1 MKTYKKQT
9 HTMRQL
15 IFFLLLAITVLPIQA
30 KNDVTLVAEA
40 PDVVVSGD
48 QFRLTFTVNTQKGKD
63 FLAPSISGFDVLM
76 GPSRS
81 QQSSTQIIN
90 GKVSSSSA
98 ITYTYIL
105 MAGKEGTYTIPAAS
119 IEVDGKKIFSNAL
132 TIKVLPPDQ
141 SAGNQQSGQGQSNS
155 SRGQIAGGK
164 ISDKDL
170 FITATAAKTTVYEQE
185 AILLT
190 YKVYTLVNLRQ
201 LYGKMPDL
209 KGFHTQEIELPQ
221 QKTFSL
227 EHYNGRNYNTT
238 IWSQYVLFPQQ
249 TGKLEIPSITF
260 EGIVAQQTISDDPFD
275 AFFNGGGYIEVKK
288 KIVTPKVT
296 INVKPLPAKPD
307 NFSGGVGGFTLS
319 SSINAKEVKT
329 NDAVTIKLTIK
340 GAGNMKL
347 INTPEVKFPEDF
359 EIYDPKVTNNFD
371 VSRAGLSGTQTIEYL
386 AIPRHA
392 GDFTIPQVEFTY
404 FDLKSQA
411 YKTLKTEEYHLKV
424 AKGKGNA
431 DQVIADFTNKENVK
445 VLGQDVRFIKLGDT
459 ELLPKGK
466 VFFGTTGYWLG
477 YIIPFIIFVV
487 LVIFF
492 RKQAAE
498 NANIAKVKTKKANKV
513 ATKRMK
519 LAGKLLAENKK
530 NEFYDEVLKALWGYI
545 SDKLSIPVS
554 QLSKD
559 NIEAE
564 LMRYGVS
571 DEVTKTFIDALNECE
586 FARYAPGNENEAMDK
601 VYAASVEA
609 ISKMENSIK
618 H

>member
-1 MKTYKKQT
+1 
-9 HTMRQL
+9 MRKL
-15 IFFLLLAITVLPIQA
+15 IFLLLLVIAALPMQA
-30 KNDVTLVAEA
+30 KNGATLTADA
-40 PDVVVSGD
+40 PEVVVSGD
-48 QFRLTFTVNTQKGKD
+48 QFRLTFTVNTQKVKD
-63 FLAPSISGFDVLM
+63 FLAPSIKGFDVLM
-76 GPSRS
+76 GPTRS

-90 GKVSSSSA
+90 GKVSSSSS

-119 IEVDGKKIFSNAL
+119 IEVDGEKVFSNAL

-141 SAGNQQSGQGQSNS
+141 TAGNSQANQGGGGSSS
-155 SRGQIAGGK
+155 SRGQIAGSR
-164 ISDKDL
+164 ITDKDL
-170 FITATAAKTTVYEQE
+170 FITATASKTTVYEQE

-190 YKVYTLVNLRQ
+190 YKVYTSVNLRQ
-201 LYGKMPDL
+201 LMEDMPDM
-209 KGFHTQEIELPQ
+209 KGFQMQEIQLPQ
-221 QKTFSL
+221 QKQYSM
-227 EHYNGRNYNTT
+227 EHYNGRNYNTI
-238 IWSQYVLFPQQ
+238 IWRQYVLFPQQ
-249 TGKLEIPSITF
+249 TGKLEIPAVTF
-260 EGIVAQQTISDDPFD
+260 DGVVAQQTISDDPFD

-288 KIVTPKVT
+288 KIVAPKVV
-296 INVKPLPAKPD
+296 INVKPLPVKPA
-307 NFSGGVGGFTLS
+307 NFSGGVGEFTMT

-329 NDAVTIKLTIK
+329 NDAVTIKLTIN

-347 INTPEVKFPEDF
+347 ITSPEVKFPEDF
-359 EIYDPKVTNNFD
+359 EVYDPKVTNNFD

-392 GDFTIPQVEFTY
+392 GNFTIPPVEFVY
-404 FDLKSQA
+404 FDLKSQS
-411 YKTLKTEEYHLKV
+411 YKTLKTEAYDLKV
-424 AKGKGNA
+424 EKGKGNA

-459 ELLPKGK
+459 TLTPKGE
-466 VFFGTTGYWLG
+466 VFFGTMGYWLG
-477 YIIPFIIFVV
+477 YLIPFIVFVA
-487 LVIFF
+487 LVVFF

-498 NANIAKVKTKKANKV
+498 NANVAKVKTKKANKV

-564 LMRYGVS
+564 LTKHGVAE
-571 DEVTKTFIDALNECE
+571 DVTKTFINALNECE
-586 FARYAPGNENEAMDK
+586 FARYAPGDENEAMDK
-601 VYAASVEA
+601 VYATSVDA
-609 ISKMENSIK
+609 IGKMENSIK

>member
-1 MKTYKKQT
+1 
-9 HTMRQL
+9 MRKL
-15 IFFLLLAITVLPIQA
+15 IFLLLLVIAALPMQA
-30 KNDVTLVAEA
+30 KNGATLTADA
-40 PDVVVSGD
+40 PEVVVSGD
-48 QFRLTFTVNTQKGKD
+48 QFRLTFTVNTQKVKD
-63 FLAPSISGFDVLM
+63 FLAPSIKGFDVLM
-76 GPSRS
+76 GPTRS

-90 GKVSSSSA
+90 GKVSSSSS

-119 IEVDGKKIFSNAL
+119 IEVDGEKVFSNAL

-141 SAGNQQSGQGQSNS
+141 MAGNSQANQGGGGSSS
-155 SRGQIAGGK
+155 SRGQIAGSG
-164 ISDKDL
+164 ITDKDL
-170 FITATAAKTTVYEQE
+170 FITATASKTTVYEQE

-190 YKVYTLVNLRQ
+190 YKVYTSVNLRQ
-201 LYGKMPDL
+201 LMEDMPDM
-209 KGFHTQEIELPQ
+209 KGFQMQEIQLPQ
-221 QKTFSL
+221 QKQYSM
-227 EHYNGRNYNTT
+227 EHYNGRNYNTI
-238 IWSQYVLFPQQ
+238 IWRQYVLFPQQ
-249 TGKLEIPSITF
+249 TGKLEIPAVTF
-260 EGIVAQQTISDDPFD
+260 DGVVAQQTISDDPFD

-288 KIVTPKVT
+288 KIVAPKVV
-296 INVKPLPAKPD
+296 INVKPLPVKPA
-307 NFSGGVGGFTLS
+307 NFSGGVGEFTMT

-347 INTPEVKFPEDF
+347 ITSPEVKFPEDF
-359 EIYDPKVTNNFD
+359 EVYDPKVTNNFD

-392 GDFTIPQVEFTY
+392 GNFTIPPVEFVY
-404 FDLKSQA
+404 FDLKSQS
-411 YKTLKTEEYHLKV
+411 YKTLKTEAYDLKV
-424 AKGKGNA
+424 EKGKGNA

-459 ELLPKGK
+459 TLTPKGE
-466 VFFGTTGYWLG
+466 VFFGTMGYWLG
-477 YIIPFIIFVV
+477 YLIPFIVFVA
-487 LVIFF
+487 LVVFF

-498 NANIAKVKTKKANKV
+498 NANVAKVKTKKANKV

-564 LMRYGVS
+564 LTKHGVAE
-571 DEVTKTFIDALNECE
+571 DVTKTFINALNECE
-586 FARYAPGNENEAMDK
+586 FARYAPGDENEAMDK
-601 VYAASVEA
+601 VYATSVDA
-609 ISKMENSIK
+609 IGKMENSIK

>member
-1 MKTYKKQT
+1 M
-9 HTMRQL
+9 MRKV
-15 IFFLLLAITVLPIQA
+15 IFFLLLILTTVHA
-30 KNDVTLVAEA
+30 WADNKATLTADA

-48 QFRLTFTVNTQKGKD
+48 QFRLTFTVNTQKVKD
-63 FLAPSISGFDVLM
+63 FRAPSITKGFDVLM

-90 GKVSSSSA
+90 GKVSSSSS

-105 MAGKEGTYTIPAAS
+105 MAGDAGTYTIPAAS
-119 IEVDGKKIFSNAL
+119 IEANGEKIFSNAV

-141 SAGNQQSGQGQSNS
+141 SASGSKGSQKSGAQAGNQAASGRITSN
-155 SRGQIAGGK
+155 
-164 ISDKDL
+164 DL
-170 FITATAAKTTVYEQE
+170 FITATASKTTVHEQE

-201 LYGKMPDL
+201 LFGKMPDL

-227 EHYNGRNYNTT
+227 EHYKGRNYNTT
-238 IWSQYVLFPQQ
+238 VWSQYVLFPQQ

-260 EGIVAQQTISDDPFD
+260 EGVVAIQTVSDDPFD
-275 AFFNGGGYIEVKK
+275 AFFNGGGYQEVKK
-288 KIVTPKVT
+288 KIVTPKLT
-296 INVKPLPAKPD
+296 INVQPLPAKPA
-307 NFSGGVGGFTLS
+307 NFSGGVGEFTLA
-319 SSINAKEVKT
+319 SSINAKDVKT
-329 NDAVTIKLTIK
+329 NDAVTIKLTIS
-340 GAGNMKL
+340 GSGNMKL
-347 INTPEVKFPEDF
+347 ISTPEVKFPEDF
-359 EIYDPKVTNNFD
+359 EVYDPKVTNNFEA
-371 VSRAGLSGTQTIEYL
+371 SRAGLSGTQTIEYL

-392 GDFTIPQVEFTY
+392 GNFTIPPVEFTY
-404 FDLKSQA
+404 FDLKSNS
-411 YKTLKTEEYHLKV
+411 YKTLKTEAYNINV
-424 AKGKGNA
+424 AKGQGNA

-445 VLGQDVRFIKLGDT
+445 VLGQDIRFIKLGDT
-459 ELLPKGK
+459 KLMPKGD
-466 VFFGTTGYWLG
+466 VFFGTVGYYLW
-477 YIIPFIIFVV
+477 YIIPFVLFVG
-487 LVIFF
+487 LVVFF

-498 NANIAKVKTKKANKV
+498 NANVAKVKTKKANKV

-519 LAGKLLAENKK
+519 LAGKLLAENRK

-564 LMRYGVS
+564 LAKYGVA
-571 DEVTKTFIDALNECE
+571 DDVIKDFINALNECE
-586 FARYAPGNENEAMDK
+586 FARYAPGDENEAMDK
-601 VYAASVEA
+601 VYTTSVEA
-609 ISKMENSIK
+609 ISEMENSIK

>member
-1 MKTYKKQT
+1 M
-9 HTMRQL
+9 MRKV
-15 IFFLLLAITVLPIQA
+15 IFFLLLILTTVHA
-30 KNDVTLVAEA
+30 WADNKATLTADA

-48 QFRLTFTVNTQKGKD
+48 QFRLTFTVNTQKVKG
-63 FLAPSISGFDVLM
+63 FRAPSITKGFDVLM

-90 GKVSSSSA
+90 GKVSSSSS

-105 MAGKEGTYTIPAAS
+105 MAGDAGTYTIPAAS
-119 IEVDGKKIFSNAL
+119 IEANGEKIFSNAV

-141 SAGNQQSGQGQSNS
+141 SASGSKGSQKSGAQAGNQAASGRITSN
-155 SRGQIAGGK
+155 
-164 ISDKDL
+164 DL
-170 FITATAAKTTVYEQE
+170 FITATASKTTVHEQE

-201 LYGKMPDL
+201 LFGKMPDL

-227 EHYNGRNYNTT
+227 EHYKGRNYNTT
-238 IWSQYVLFPQQ
+238 VWSQYVLFPQQ

-260 EGIVAQQTISDDPFD
+260 EGVVAIQTVSDDPFD
-275 AFFNGGGYIEVKK
+275 AFFNGGGYQEVKK
-288 KIVTPKVT
+288 KIVTPKLT
-296 INVKPLPAKPD
+296 INVQPLPAKPA
-307 NFSGGVGGFTLS
+307 NFSGGVGEFTLA
-319 SSINAKEVKT
+319 SSINAKDVKT
-329 NDAVTIKLTIK
+329 NDAVTIKLTIS
-340 GAGNMKL
+340 GSGNMKL
-347 INTPEVKFPEDF
+347 ISTPEVKFPEDF
-359 EIYDPKVTNNFD
+359 EVYDPKVTNNFEA
-371 VSRAGLSGTQTIEYL
+371 SRAGLSGTQTIEYL

-392 GDFTIPQVEFTY
+392 GNFTIPPVEFTY
-404 FDLKSQA
+404 FDLKSNS
-411 YKTLKTEEYHLKV
+411 YKTLKTEAYNINV
-424 AKGKGNA
+424 AKGQGNA

-445 VLGQDVRFIKLGDT
+445 VLGQDIRFIKLGDT
-459 ELLPKGK
+459 KLMPKGD
-466 VFFGTTGYWLG
+466 VFFGTVGYYLW
-477 YIIPFIIFVV
+477 YIIPFVLFVG
-487 LVIFF
+487 LVVFF

-498 NANIAKVKTKKANKV
+498 NANVAKVKTKKANKV

-519 LAGKLLAENKK
+519 LAGKLLAENRK

-564 LMRYGVS
+564 LAKYGVA
-571 DEVTKTFIDALNECE
+571 DDVIKDFINALNECE
-586 FARYAPGNENEAMDK
+586 FARYAPGDENEAMDK
-601 VYAASVEA
+601 VYTTSVEA

>member
-1 MKTYKKQT
+1 M
-9 HTMRQL
+9 MRKV
-15 IFFLLLAITVLPIQA
+15 IFFLLLILTTVHA
-30 KNDVTLVAEA
+30 WADNKATLTADA

-48 QFRLTFTVNTQKGKD
+48 QFRLTFTVNTQKVKD
-63 FLAPSISGFDVLM
+63 FRAPSITKGFDVLM

-90 GKVSSSSA
+90 GKVSSSSS

-105 MAGKEGTYTIPAAS
+105 MAGDAGTYTIPAAS
-119 IEVDGKKIFSNAL
+119 IEANGEKIFSNAV

-141 SAGNQQSGQGQSNS
+141 SASGSKGSQKSGAQAGNQAASGRITSN
-155 SRGQIAGGK
+155 
-164 ISDKDL
+164 DL
-170 FITATAAKTTVYEQE
+170 FITATASKTTVHEQE

-201 LYGKMPDL
+201 LFGKMPDL

-227 EHYNGRNYNTT
+227 EHYKGRNYNTT
-238 IWSQYVLFPQQ
+238 VWSQYVLFPQQ

-260 EGIVAQQTISDDPFD
+260 EGVVAIQTVSDDPFD
-275 AFFNGGGYIEVKK
+275 AFFNGGGYQEVKK
-288 KIVTPKVT
+288 KIVTPKLT
-296 INVKPLPAKPD
+296 INVQPLPAKPA
-307 NFSGGVGGFTLS
+307 NFSGGVGEFTLA
-319 SSINAKEVKT
+319 SSINAKDVKT
-329 NDAVTIKLTIK
+329 NDAVTIKLTIS
-340 GAGNMKL
+340 GSGNMKL
-347 INTPEVKFPEDF
+347 ISTPEVKFPEDF
-359 EIYDPKVTNNFD
+359 EVYDPKVTNNFEA
-371 VSRAGLSGTQTIEYL
+371 SRAGLSGTQTIEYL

-392 GDFTIPQVEFTY
+392 GNFTIPPVEFTY
-404 FDLKSQA
+404 FDLKSNS
-411 YKTLKTEEYHLKV
+411 YKTLKTEAYNINV
-424 AKGKGNA
+424 AKGQGNA

-445 VLGQDVRFIKLGDT
+445 VLGQDIRFIKLGDT
-459 ELLPKGK
+459 KLMPKGD
-466 VFFGTTGYWLG
+466 VFFGTVGYYLW
-477 YIIPFIIFVV
+477 YIIPFVLFVG
-487 LVIFF
+487 LVVFF

-498 NANIAKVKTKKANKV
+498 NANVLKVKTKKANKV

-519 LAGKLLAENKK
+519 LAGKLLAENRK

-564 LMRYGVS
+564 LAKYGVA
-571 DEVTKTFIDALNECE
+571 DDVIKDFINALNECE
-586 FARYAPGNENEAMDK
+586 FARYAPGDENEAMDK
-601 VYAASVEA
+601 VYTTSVEA
-609 ISKMENSIK
+609 ISKMENNIK

>member
-1 MKTYKKQT
+1 M
-9 HTMRQL
+9 MRKV
-15 IFFLLLAITVLPIQA
+15 IFFLLLILTTVHA
-30 KNDVTLVAEA
+30 WADNKATLTADA

-48 QFRLTFTVNTQKGKD
+48 QFRLTFTVNTQKVKD
-63 FLAPSISGFDVLM
+63 FRAPSITKGFDVLM

-90 GKVSSSSA
+90 GKVSSSSS

-105 MAGKEGTYTIPAAS
+105 MAGDAGTYTIPAAS
-119 IEVDGKKIFSNAL
+119 IEANDEKIFSNAV

-141 SAGNQQSGQGQSNS
+141 SASGSKGSQKSGAQAGNQAASGRITSN
-155 SRGQIAGGK
+155 
-164 ISDKDL
+164 DL
-170 FITATAAKTTVYEQE
+170 FITATASKTTVHEQE

-201 LYGKMPDL
+201 LFGKMPDL

-227 EHYNGRNYNTT
+227 EHYKGRNYNTT
-238 IWSQYVLFPQQ
+238 VWSQYVLFPQQ

-260 EGIVAQQTISDDPFD
+260 EGVVAIQTVSDDPFD
-275 AFFNGGGYIEVKK
+275 AFFNGGGYQEVKK
-288 KIVTPKVT
+288 KIVTPKLT
-296 INVKPLPAKPD
+296 INVQPLPAKPA
-307 NFSGGVGGFTLS
+307 NFSGGVGEFTLA
-319 SSINAKEVKT
+319 SSINAKDVKT
-329 NDAVTIKLTIK
+329 NDAVTIKLTIS
-340 GAGNMKL
+340 GSGNMKL
-347 INTPEVKFPEDF
+347 ISTPEVKFPEDF
-359 EIYDPKVTNNFD
+359 EVYDPKVTNNFEA
-371 VSRAGLSGTQTIEYL
+371 SRAGLSGTQTIEYL

-392 GDFTIPQVEFTY
+392 GNFTIPPVEFTY
-404 FDLKSQA
+404 FDLKSNS
-411 YKTLKTEEYHLKV
+411 YKTLKTEAYNINV
-424 AKGKGNA
+424 AKGQGNA

-445 VLGQDVRFIKLGDT
+445 VLGQDIRFIKLGDT
-459 ELLPKGK
+459 KLMPKGD
-466 VFFGTTGYWLG
+466 VFFGTVGYYLW
-477 YIIPFIIFVV
+477 YIIPFVLFVG
-487 LVIFF
+487 LVVFF

-498 NANIAKVKTKKANKV
+498 NANVAKVKTKKANKV

-519 LAGKLLAENKK
+519 LAGKLLAENRK

-564 LMRYGVS
+564 LAKYGVA
-571 DEVTKTFIDALNECE
+571 DDVIKDFINALNECE
-586 FARYAPGNENEAMDK
+586 FARYAPGDENEAMDK
-601 VYAASVEA
+601 VYTTSVEA
-609 ISKMENSIK
+609 ISKMENNIK

>member
-1 MKTYKKQT
+1 M
-9 HTMRQL
+9 MRKV
-15 IFFLLLAITVLPIQA
+15 IFFLLLILTTVHA
-30 KNDVTLVAEA
+30 WADNKATLTADA

-48 QFRLTFTVNTQKGKD
+48 QFRLTFTVNTQKVKD
-63 FLAPSISGFDVLM
+63 FRAPSITKGFDVLM

-90 GKVSSSSA
+90 GKVSSSSS

-105 MAGKEGTYTIPAAS
+105 MAGDAGTYTIPAAS
-119 IEVDGKKIFSNAL
+119 IEANGEKIFSNAV

-141 SAGNQQSGQGQSNS
+141 SASGSKGSQKSSTQAGNQAASGRITSN
-155 SRGQIAGGK
+155 
-164 ISDKDL
+164 DL
-170 FITATAAKTTVYEQE
+170 FITATASKTTVHEQE

-201 LYGKMPDL
+201 LFGKMPDL

-227 EHYNGRNYNTT
+227 EHYKGRNYNTT
-238 IWSQYVLFPQQ
+238 VWSQYVLFPQQ

-260 EGIVAQQTISDDPFD
+260 EGVVAIQTVSDDPFD
-275 AFFNGGGYIEVKK
+275 AFFNGGGYQEVKK
-288 KIVTPKVT
+288 KIVTPKLT
-296 INVKPLPAKPD
+296 INVQPLPAKPA
-307 NFSGGVGGFTLS
+307 NFSGGVGEFTLA
-319 SSINAKEVKT
+319 SSINAKDVKT
-329 NDAVTIKLTIK
+329 NDAVTIKLTIS
-340 GAGNMKL
+340 GSGNMKL
-347 INTPEVKFPEDF
+347 ISTPEVKFPEDF
-359 EIYDPKVTNNFD
+359 EVYDPKVTNNFEA
-371 VSRAGLSGTQTIEYL
+371 SRAGLSGTQTIEYL

-392 GDFTIPQVEFTY
+392 GNFTIPPVEFTY
-404 FDLKSQA
+404 FDLKSNS
-411 YKTLKTEEYHLKV
+411 YKTLKTEAYNINV
-424 AKGKGNA
+424 AKGQGNA

-445 VLGQDVRFIKLGDT
+445 VLGQDIRFIKLGDT
-459 ELLPKGK
+459 KLMPKGD
-466 VFFGTTGYWLG
+466 VFFGTVGYYLW
-477 YIIPFIIFVV
+477 YIIPFVLFVG
-487 LVIFF
+487 LVVFF

-498 NANIAKVKTKKANKV
+498 NANVAKVKTKKANKV

-519 LAGKLLAENKK
+519 LAGKLLAENRK

-564 LMRYGVS
+564 LAKYGVA
-571 DEVTKTFIDALNECE
+571 DDVIKDFINALNECE
-586 FARYAPGNENEAMDK
+586 FARYAPGDENEAMDK
-601 VYAASVEA
+601 VYTTSVEA

>member
-1 MKTYKKQT
+1 M
-9 HTMRQL
+9 MRKV
-15 IFFLLLAITVLPIQA
+15 IFFLLLILTTVHA
-30 KNDVTLVAEA
+30 WADNKATLTADA

-48 QFRLTFTVNTQKGKD
+48 QFRLTFTVNTQKVKD
-63 FLAPSISGFDVLM
+63 FRAPSITKGFDVLM

-90 GKVSSSSA
+90 GKVSSSSS

-105 MAGKEGTYTIPAAS
+105 MAGDAGTYTIPAAS
-119 IEVDGKKIFSNAL
+119 IEANGEKIFSNAV

-141 SAGNQQSGQGQSNS
+141 SASGSKGSQKSSAQSGNQAASGRITSN
-155 SRGQIAGGK
+155 
-164 ISDKDL
+164 DL
-170 FITATAAKTTVYEQE
+170 FITATASKTTVHEQE

-201 LYGKMPDL
+201 LFGKMPDL

-227 EHYNGRNYNTT
+227 EHYKGRNYNTT
-238 IWSQYVLFPQQ
+238 VWSQYVLFPQQ

-260 EGIVAQQTISDDPFD
+260 EGVVAIQTVSDDPFD
-275 AFFNGGGYIEVKK
+275 AFFNGGGYQEVKK
-288 KIVTPKVT
+288 KIVTPKLT
-296 INVKPLPAKPD
+296 INVQPLPAKPA
-307 NFSGGVGGFTLS
+307 NFSGGVGEFTLA
-319 SSINAKEVKT
+319 SSINAKDVKT
-329 NDAVTIKLTIK
+329 NDAVTIKLTIS
-340 GAGNMKL
+340 GSGNMKL
-347 INTPEVKFPEDF
+347 ISTPEVKFPEDF
-359 EIYDPKVTNNFD
+359 EVYDPKVTNNFEA
-371 VSRAGLSGTQTIEYL
+371 SRAGLSGTQTIEYL

-392 GDFTIPQVEFTY
+392 GNFTIPPVEFTY
-404 FDLKSQA
+404 FDLKSNS
-411 YKTLKTEEYHLKV
+411 YKTLKTEAYNINV
-424 AKGKGNA
+424 AKGQGNA

-445 VLGQDVRFIKLGDT
+445 VLGQDIRFIKLGDT
-459 ELLPKGK
+459 KLMPKGD
-466 VFFGTTGYWLG
+466 VFFGTVGYYLW
-477 YIIPFIIFVV
+477 YIIPFVLFVG

-498 NANIAKVKTKKANKV
+498 NANVAKVKTKKANKV

-519 LAGKLLAENKK
+519 LAGKLLAENRK

-564 LMRYGVS
+564 LAKYGVA
-571 DEVTKTFIDALNECE
+571 DDVIKDFINALNECE
-586 FARYAPGNENEAMDK
+586 FARYAPGDENEAMDK
-601 VYAASVEA
+601 VYTTSVEA

>member
-1 MKTYKKQT
+1 M
-9 HTMRQL
+9 MRKV
-15 IFFLLLAITVLPIQA
+15 IFFLLLILTTVHA
-30 KNDVTLVAEA
+30 WADNKATLTADA

-48 QFRLTFTVNTQKGKD
+48 QFRLTFTVNTQKVKD
-63 FLAPSISGFDVLM
+63 FRAPSITKGFDVLM

-90 GKVSSSSA
+90 GKVSSSSS

-105 MAGKEGTYTIPAAS
+105 MAGDAGTYTIPAAS
-119 IEVDGKKIFSNAL
+119 IEANGEKIFSNAV

-141 SAGNQQSGQGQSNS
+141 SASGSKGSQKSGAQAGNQAASGRITSN
-155 SRGQIAGGK
+155 
-164 ISDKDL
+164 DL
-170 FITATAAKTTVYEQE
+170 FITATASKTTVHEQE

-201 LYGKMPDL
+201 LFGKMPDL

-227 EHYNGRNYNTT
+227 EHYKGRNYNTT
-238 IWSQYVLFPQQ
+238 VWSQYVLFPQQ

-260 EGIVAQQTISDDPFD
+260 EGVIAIQTVSDDPFD
-275 AFFNGGGYIEVKK
+275 AFFNGGGYQEVKK
-288 KIVTPKVT
+288 KIVTPKLT
-296 INVKPLPAKPD
+296 INVQPLPAKPA
-307 NFSGGVGGFTLS
+307 NFSGGVGEFTLA
-319 SSINAKEVKT
+319 SSINAKDVKT
-329 NDAVTIKLTIK
+329 NDAVTIKLTIS
-340 GAGNMKL
+340 GSGNMKL
-347 INTPEVKFPEDF
+347 ISTPEVKFPEDF
-359 EIYDPKVTNNFD
+359 EVYDPKVTNNFEA
-371 VSRAGLSGTQTIEYL
+371 SRAGLSGTQTIEYL

-392 GDFTIPQVEFTY
+392 GNFTIPPVEFTY
-404 FDLKSQA
+404 FDLKSNS
-411 YKTLKTEEYHLKV
+411 YKTLKTEAYNINV
-424 AKGKGNA
+424 AKGQGNA

-445 VLGQDVRFIKLGDT
+445 VLGQDIRFIKLGDT
-459 ELLPKGK
+459 KLMPKGD
-466 VFFGTTGYWLG
+466 VFFGTVGYYLW
-477 YIIPFIIFVV
+477 YIIPFVLFVG
-487 LVIFF
+487 LVVFF

-498 NANIAKVKTKKANKV
+498 NANVAKVKTKKANKV

-519 LAGKLLAENKK
+519 LAGKLLAENRK

-564 LMRYGVS
+564 LAKYGVA
-571 DEVTKTFIDALNECE
+571 DDVIKDFINALNECE
-586 FARYAPGNENEAMDK
+586 FARYAPGDENEAMDK
-601 VYAASVEA
+601 VYTTSVEA

>member
-1 MKTYKKQT
+1 M
-9 HTMRQL
+9 MRKV
-15 IFFLLLAITVLPIQA
+15 IFFLLLILTTVHA
-30 KNDVTLVAEA
+30 WADKKATLTADA

-48 QFRLTFTVNTQKGKD
+48 QFRLTFTVNTQKVKD
-63 FLAPSISGFDVLM
+63 FRAPSITKGFDVLM

-90 GKVSSSSA
+90 GKVSSSSS

-105 MAGKEGTYTIPAAS
+105 MAGDAGTYTIPAAS
-119 IEVDGKKIFSNAL
+119 IEADGDKIFSNAV

-141 SAGNQQSGQGQSNS
+141 SAG
-155 SRGQIAGGK
+155 GGK
-164 ISDKDL
+164 GSQRGSAQADNPSKGGRITSNDL
-170 FITATAAKTTVYEQE
+170 FITATASKTTVHEQE

-201 LYGKMPDL
+201 LFGKMPDL

-227 EHYNGRNYNTT
+227 EHYKGRNYNTT
-238 IWSQYVLFPQQ
+238 VWSQYVLFPQQ

-260 EGIVAQQTISDDPFD
+260 EGVVAIQTISDDPFD
-275 AFFNGGGYIEVKK
+275 AFFNGGGYQEVKK
-288 KIVTPKVT
+288 KIVTPKLT
-296 INVKPLPAKPD
+296 INVQPLPAKPA
-307 NFSGGVGGFTLS
+307 NFSGGVGEFTLA
-319 SSINAKEVKT
+319 SSINAKDVKT
-329 NDAVTIKLTIK
+329 NDAVTIKLTIS
-340 GAGNMKL
+340 GSGNMKL
-347 INTPEVKFPEDF
+347 ISTPEVKFPEDF
-359 EIYDPKVTNNFD
+359 EVYDPKVTNNFEA
-371 VSRAGLSGTQTIEYL
+371 SRAGLSGTQTIEYL

-392 GDFTIPQVEFTY
+392 GNFTIPPVEFTY
-404 FDLKSQA
+404 FDLKTNS
-411 YKTLKTEEYHLKV
+411 YKTLKTEAYNINV
-424 AKGKGNA
+424 AKGQGNA

-445 VLGQDVRFIKLGDT
+445 VLGKDIRFIKLGDT
-459 ELLPKGK
+459 KLMPKGD
-466 VFFGTTGYWLG
+466 VFFGTVGYYLW
-477 YIIPFIIFVV
+477 YIIPFVLFVG

-498 NANIAKVKTKKANKV
+498 SANVAKVKTKKANKV

-519 LAGKLLAENKK
+519 LAGKLLAENRK

-559 NIEAE
+559 NVEAE
-564 LMRYGVS
+564 LVKYGVA
-571 DEVTKTFIDALNECE
+571 DDVIKDFINALNECE
-586 FARYAPGNENEAMDK
+586 FARYAPGDENEAMDK
-601 VYAASVEA
+601 VYTTSVEA

>member
-1 MKTYKKQT
+1 
-9 HTMRQL
+9 MRKL
-15 IFFLLLAITVLPIQA
+15 IFLLLLVIAALPMQA
-30 KNDVTLVAEA
+30 KNGATLTADA
-40 PDVVVSGD
+40 PEVVVSGD
-48 QFRLTFTVNTQKGKD
+48 QFRLTFTVNTQKVKD
-63 FLAPSISGFDVLM
+63 FLAPSIKGFDVLM
-76 GPSRS
+76 GPTRS

-90 GKVSSSSA
+90 GKVSSSSS

-119 IEVDGKKIFSNAL
+119 IEVDGEKVFSNAL

-141 SAGNQQSGQGQSNS
+141 TAGNSQANQGRGGSSS
-155 SRGQIAGGK
+155 SRGQIAGSR
-164 ISDKDL
+164 ITDKDL
-170 FITATAAKTTVYEQE
+170 FITATASKTTVYEQE

-190 YKVYTLVNLRQ
+190 YKVYTSVNLRQ
-201 LYGKMPDL
+201 LMEDMPDM
-209 KGFHTQEIELPQ
+209 KGFQMQEIQLPQ
-221 QKTFSL
+221 QKQYSM
-227 EHYNGRNYNTT
+227 EHYNGRNYNTI
-238 IWSQYVLFPQQ
+238 IWRQYVLFPQQ
-249 TGKLEIPSITF
+249 TGKLEIPAVTF
-260 EGIVAQQTISDDPFD
+260 DGVVAQQTISDDPFD

-288 KIVTPKVT
+288 KIVAPKVV
-296 INVKPLPAKPD
+296 INVKPLPVKPA
-307 NFSGGVGGFTLS
+307 NFSGGVGEFTMT

-347 INTPEVKFPEDF
+347 ITSPEVKFPEDF
-359 EIYDPKVTNNFD
+359 EVYDPKVTNNFD

-386 AIPRHA
+386 AVPRHA
-392 GDFTIPQVEFTY
+392 GNFTIPPVEFVY
-404 FDLKSQA
+404 FDLKSQS
-411 YKTLKTEEYHLKV
+411 YKTLKTEAYDLKV
-424 AKGKGNA
+424 EKGKGNA

-459 ELLPKGK
+459 TLTPKGE
-466 VFFGTTGYWLG
+466 VFFGTMGYWLG
-477 YIIPFIIFVV
+477 YLIPFIVFVA
-487 LVIFF
+487 LVVFF

-498 NANIAKVKTKKANKV
+498 NANVAKVKTKKANKV

-564 LMRYGVS
+564 LTKHGVAE
-571 DEVTKTFIDALNECE
+571 DVTKTFINALNECE
-586 FARYAPGNENEAMDK
+586 FARYAPGDENEAMDK
-601 VYAASVEA
+601 VYATSVDA
-609 ISKMENSIK
+609 IGKMENSIK

>member
-1 MKTYKKQT
+1 M
-9 HTMRQL
+9 MRKV
-15 IFFLLLAITVLPIQA
+15 IFFLLLILTTVHA
-30 KNDVTLVAEA
+30 WADNKATLTADA

-48 QFRLTFTVNTQKGKD
+48 QFRLTFTVNTQKVKD
-63 FLAPSISGFDVLM
+63 FRAPSITKGFDVLM

-90 GKVSSSSA
+90 GKVSSSSS

-105 MAGKEGTYTIPAAS
+105 MAGDAGTYTIPAAS
-119 IEVDGKKIFSNAL
+119 IEANGEKIFSNAV

-141 SAGNQQSGQGQSNS
+141 SASGSKGSQKSGAQAGNQAASGRITSN
-155 SRGQIAGGK
+155 
-164 ISDKDL
+164 DL
-170 FITATAAKTTVYEQE
+170 FITATASKTTVHEQE

-201 LYGKMPDL
+201 LFGKMPDL

-227 EHYNGRNYNTT
+227 EHYKGRNYNTT
-238 IWSQYVLFPQQ
+238 VWSQYVLFPQQ

-260 EGIVAQQTISDDPFD
+260 EGVVAIQTVSDDPFD
-275 AFFNGGGYIEVKK
+275 AFFNGGGYQEVKK
-288 KIVTPKVT
+288 KIVTPKLT
-296 INVKPLPAKPD
+296 INVQPLPAKPA
-307 NFSGGVGGFTLS
+307 NFSGGVGEFTLA
-319 SSINAKEVKT
+319 SSINAKDVKT
-329 NDAVTIKLTIK
+329 NDAVTIKLTIS
-340 GAGNMKL
+340 GSGNMKL
-347 INTPEVKFPEDF
+347 ISTPEVKFPEDF
-359 EIYDPKVTNNFD
+359 EVYDPKVTNNFEA
-371 VSRAGLSGTQTIEYL
+371 SRAGLSGTQTIEYL

-392 GDFTIPQVEFTY
+392 GNFTIPPVEFTY
-404 FDLKSQA
+404 FDLKSNS
-411 YKTLKTEEYHLKV
+411 YKTLKTEAYNINV
-424 AKGKGNA
+424 AKGQGNA

-445 VLGQDVRFIKLGDT
+445 VLGQDIRFIKLGDT
-459 ELLPKGK
+459 KLMPKGD
-466 VFFGTTGYWLG
+466 VFFGTVGYYLW
-477 YIIPFIIFVV
+477 YIIPFVLFVG
-487 LVIFF
+487 LVVFF

-498 NANIAKVKTKKANKV
+498 NANVVKVKTKKANKV

-519 LAGKLLAENKK
+519 LAGKLLAENRK

-564 LMRYGVS
+564 LAKYGVA
-571 DEVTKTFIDALNECE
+571 DDVIKDFINALNECE
-586 FARYAPGNENEAMDK
+586 FARYAPGDENEAMDK
-601 VYAASVEA
+601 VYTTSVEA

>member
-1 MKTYKKQT
+1 
-9 HTMRQL
+9 MRKL
-15 IFFLLLAITVLPIQA
+15 IFLLLLVIAALPMQA
-30 KNDVTLVAEA
+30 KNGATLTADA
-40 PDVVVSGD
+40 PEVVVSGD
-48 QFRLTFTVNTQKGKD
+48 QFRLTFTVNTQKVKD
-63 FLAPSISGFDVLM
+63 FLAPSIKGFDVLM
-76 GPSRS
+76 GPTRS

-90 GKVSSSSA
+90 GKVSSSSS

-119 IEVDGKKIFSNAL
+119 IEVDGEKVFSNAL

-141 SAGNQQSGQGQSNS
+141 TAGNSQANQGGGGSSS
-155 SRGQIAGGK
+155 SRGQIAGSR
-164 ISDKDL
+164 ITDKDL
-170 FITATAAKTTVYEQE
+170 FITATASKTTVYEQE

-190 YKVYTLVNLRQ
+190 YKVYTSVNLRQ
-201 LYGKMPDL
+201 LMEDMPDM
-209 KGFHTQEIELPQ
+209 KGFQMQEIQLPQ
-221 QKTFSL
+221 QKQYSM
-227 EHYNGRNYNTT
+227 EHYNGRNYNTI
-238 IWSQYVLFPQQ
+238 IWRQYVLFPQQ
-249 TGKLEIPSITF
+249 TGKLEIPAVTF
-260 EGIVAQQTISDDPFD
+260 DGVVAQQTISDDPFD

-288 KIVTPKVT
+288 KIAAPKVV
-296 INVKPLPAKPD
+296 INVKPLPVKPA
-307 NFSGGVGGFTLS
+307 NFSGGVGEFTMT

-347 INTPEVKFPEDF
+347 ITSPEVKFPEDF
-359 EIYDPKVTNNFD
+359 EVYDPKVTNNFD

-392 GDFTIPQVEFTY
+392 GNFTIPPVEFVY
-404 FDLKSQA
+404 FDLKSQS
-411 YKTLKTEEYHLKV
+411 YKTLKTEAYDLKV
-424 AKGKGNA
+424 EKGKGNA

-459 ELLPKGK
+459 TLTPKGE
-466 VFFGTTGYWLG
+466 VFFGTMGYWLG
-477 YIIPFIIFVV
+477 YLIPFIVFVA
-487 LVIFF
+487 LVVFF

-498 NANIAKVKTKKANKV
+498 NANVAKMKTKKANKV

-564 LMRYGVS
+564 LTKHGVAE
-571 DEVTKTFIDALNECE
+571 DVTKTFINALNECE
-586 FARYAPGNENEAMDK
+586 FARYAPGDENEAMDK
-601 VYAASVEA
+601 VYATSVDA
-609 ISKMENSIK
+609 IGKMENSIK

>member
-1 MKTYKKQT
+1 M
-9 HTMRQL
+9 MRKV
-15 IFFLLLAITVLPIQA
+15 IFFLLLILTTVHA
-30 KNDVTLVAEA
+30 WADNKATLTADA

-48 QFRLTFTVNTQKGKD
+48 QFRLTFTVNTQKVKD
-63 FLAPSISGFDVLM
+63 FRAPSITKGFDVLM

-90 GKVSSSSA
+90 GKVSSSSS

-105 MAGKEGTYTIPAAS
+105 MAGDAGTYTIPAAS
-119 IEVDGKKIFSNAL
+119 IEANGEKIFSNAV

-141 SAGNQQSGQGQSNS
+141 SASGSKGSQKSGAQAGNQAASGRITSN
-155 SRGQIAGGK
+155 
-164 ISDKDL
+164 DL
-170 FITATAAKTTVYEQE
+170 FITATASKTTVHEQE

-201 LYGKMPDL
+201 LFGKMPDL

-227 EHYNGRNYNTT
+227 EGRNYNTT
-238 IWSQYVLFPQQ
+238 VWSQYVLFPQQ

-260 EGIVAQQTISDDPFD
+260 EGVVAIQTVSDDPFD
-275 AFFNGGGYIEVKK
+275 AFFNGGGYQEVKK
-288 KIVTPKVT
+288 KIVTPKLT
-296 INVKPLPAKPD
+296 INVQPLPAKPA
-307 NFSGGVGGFTLS
+307 NFSGGVGEFTLA
-319 SSINAKEVKT
+319 SSINAKDVKT
-329 NDAVTIKLTIK
+329 NDAVTIKLTIS
-340 GAGNMKL
+340 GSGNMKL
-347 INTPEVKFPEDF
+347 ISTPEVKFPEDF
-359 EIYDPKVTNNFD
+359 EVYDPKVTNNFEA
-371 VSRAGLSGTQTIEYL
+371 SRAGLSGTQTIEYL

-392 GDFTIPQVEFTY
+392 GNFTIPPVEFTY
-404 FDLKSQA
+404 FDLKSNS
-411 YKTLKTEEYHLKV
+411 YKTLKTEAYNINV
-424 AKGKGNA
+424 AKGQGNA

-445 VLGQDVRFIKLGDT
+445 VLGQDIRFIKLGDT
-459 ELLPKGK
+459 KLMPKGD
-466 VFFGTTGYWLG
+466 VFFGTVGYYLW
-477 YIIPFIIFVV
+477 YIIPFVLFVG
-487 LVIFF
+487 LVVFF

-498 NANIAKVKTKKANKV
+498 NANVAKVKTKKANKV

-519 LAGKLLAENKK
+519 LAGKLLAENRK

-564 LMRYGVS
+564 LAKYGVA
-571 DEVTKTFIDALNECE
+571 DDVIKDFINALNECE
-586 FARYAPGNENEAMDK
+586 FARYAPGDENEAMDK
-601 VYAASVEA
+601 VYTTSVEA
-609 ISKMENSIK
+609 ISKMENNIK

>member
-1 MKTYKKQT
+1 M
-9 HTMRQL
+9 MRKV
-15 IFFLLLAITVLPIQA
+15 IFFLLLILTTVHA
-30 KNDVTLVAEA
+30 WADNKATLTADA

-48 QFRLTFTVNTQKGKD
+48 QFRLTFTVNTQKVKD
-63 FLAPSISGFDVLM
+63 FRAPSITKGFDVLM

-90 GKVSSSSA
+90 GKVSSSSS

-105 MAGKEGTYTIPAAS
+105 MAGDAGTYTIPAAS
-119 IEVDGKKIFSNAL
+119 IEANGEKIFSNAV

-141 SAGNQQSGQGQSNS
+141 SASGSKGSQKSSAQSGNQAANGRITSN
-155 SRGQIAGGK
+155 
-164 ISDKDL
+164 DL
-170 FITATAAKTTVYEQE
+170 FITATASKTTVHEQE

-201 LYGKMPDL
+201 LFGKMPDL

-227 EHYNGRNYNTT
+227 EHYKGRNYNTT
-238 IWSQYVLFPQQ
+238 VWSQYVLFPQQ

-260 EGIVAQQTISDDPFD
+260 EGVVAIQTVSDDPFD
-275 AFFNGGGYIEVKK
+275 AFFNGGGYQEVKK
-288 KIVTPKVT
+288 KIVTPKLT
-296 INVKPLPAKPD
+296 INVQPLPAKPA
-307 NFSGGVGGFTLS
+307 NFSGGVGEFTLA
-319 SSINAKEVKT
+319 SSINAKDVKT
-329 NDAVTIKLTIK
+329 NDAVTIKLTIS
-340 GAGNMKL
+340 GSGNMKL
-347 INTPEVKFPEDF
+347 ISTPEVKFPEDF
-359 EIYDPKVTNNFD
+359 EVYDPKVTNNFEA
-371 VSRAGLSGTQTIEYL
+371 SRAGLSGTQTIEYL

-392 GDFTIPQVEFTY
+392 GNFTIPPVEFTY
-404 FDLKSQA
+404 FDLKSNS
-411 YKTLKTEEYHLKV
+411 YKTLKTEAYNINV
-424 AKGKGNA
+424 AKGQGNA

-445 VLGQDVRFIKLGDT
+445 VLGQDIRFIKLGDT
-459 ELLPKGK
+459 KLMPKGD
-466 VFFGTTGYWLG
+466 VFFGTVGYYLW
-477 YIIPFIIFVV
+477 YIIPFVLFVG
-487 LVIFF
+487 LVVFF

-498 NANIAKVKTKKANKV
+498 NANVAKVKTKKANKV

-519 LAGKLLAENKK
+519 LAGKLLAENRK

-564 LMRYGVS
+564 LAKYGVA
-571 DEVTKTFIDALNECE
+571 DDVIKDFINALNECE
-586 FARYAPGNENEAMDK
+586 FARYAPGDENEAMDK
-601 VYAASVEA
+601 VYTTSVEA